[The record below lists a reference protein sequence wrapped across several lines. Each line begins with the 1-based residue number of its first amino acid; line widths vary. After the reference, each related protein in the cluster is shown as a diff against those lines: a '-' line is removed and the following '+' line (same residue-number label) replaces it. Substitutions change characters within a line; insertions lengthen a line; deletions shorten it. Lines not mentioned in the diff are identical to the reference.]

1 MAAPIVSWFNADNTS
16 QVTQWDIGTVDA
28 GSISQPET
36 GFGVL
41 IWNNRGGASDVSDMT
56 STTITTKDSGGGN
69 TGELVED
76 TWIEAKVNSLAEANF
91 FAMGGTVT
99 RDLKADDANISTGI
113 IKGSLNDGTT
123 ANAPANFCSV
133 NLRANVPP
141 LATAGLVNFVTR
153 VSYQYV

>member
-1 MAAPIVSWFNADNTS
+1 MAAPVVSWYNGDNNT

-36 GFGVL
+36 GFNVL
-41 IWNNRGGASDVSDMT
+41 IWNNRGGATDVSDMT

-69 TGELVED
+69 TGELVTD

-91 FAMGGTVT
+91 SAMGGTVT
-99 RDLKADDANISTGI
+99 RALKADDSNVASGI
-113 IKGSLNDGTT
+113 IKGKANDGVK
-123 ANAPANFCSV
+123 ANSKVNFSDV
-133 NLRANVPP
+133 HLRANVPP